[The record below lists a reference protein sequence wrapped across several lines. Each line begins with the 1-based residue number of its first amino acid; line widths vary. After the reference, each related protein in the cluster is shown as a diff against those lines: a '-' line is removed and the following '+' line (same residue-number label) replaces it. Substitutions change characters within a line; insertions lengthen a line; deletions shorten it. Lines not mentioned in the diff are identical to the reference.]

1 MGKAEAL
8 LKTQK
13 IGIKWEMIN
22 RARQD
27 ASGTGLF
34 RSVSDGS
41 GPSSR
46 TRAGRPDRKNRPD
59 HGRWAVNQNVS
70 YNFKVDVFKDQ
81 GGALA

>member
-13 IGIKWEMIN
+13 IGIKWEMAN
-22 RARQD
+22 RTQQD
-27 ASGTGLF
+27 ESRAVLF

-46 TRAGRPDRKNRPD
+46 ARAGHPDRKNRPE
-59 HGRWAVNQNVS
+59 
-70 YNFKVDVFKDQ
+70 
-81 GGALA
+81 